1 MRAAGARNRY
11 DVPMPVRLF
20 HQDAYLTRFTA
31 HVARR
36 GERNGQP
43 FVVLDRTAFY
53 ATSGGQPYDTG
64 TLGNARVV
72 DVVEDGDEILHLLD
86 RPLDGDEVQGVV
98 DWPRRH
104 DHMQQHHGQHLLSQA
119 FVRAAHAET
128 VSFHL
133 GAETSTIDLDVPDIH
148 ETRVWE
154 AEEIANRV
162 VFEDREVSTRFSSAD
177 EVRKLPLRKPPT
189 VREDIRIVSVPDFDH
204 SACGGTHPRRT
215 GEVGLIKVLR
225 WERWKGT
232 VRVEFVCG
240 LRALRE
246 FRARAGWLA
255 QACSALS
262 TSPSELPGLLAKRLE
277 DAEATRRRAKDLEQR
292 LAVHDAAELFAAA
305 PEVHGVRLVVASFEG
320 RDPDILS
327 TLARGIRERGRSVAL
342 LGTRTDKASLLFS
355 ASDGV
360 AVDLREAMKEACGVL
375 GGKGGGRPNHAQG
388 GGNDAS
394 RLDEAMAKARAVI
407 ESQLVR

>member
-1 MRAAGARNRY
+1 MT
-11 DVPMPVRLF
+11 DRLF
-20 HQDAYLTRFTA
+20 HQDPYLHAFPAR
-31 HVARR
+31 VVRR
-36 GERNGQP
+36 GEREGRP
-43 FVVLDRTAFY
+43 FVVLNQTAFY
-53 ATSGGQPYDTG
+53 ATSGGQPFDTG
-64 TLGNARVV
+64 TLGGTVGGALVV
-72 DVVEDGDEILHLLD
+72 DVVEEGQEILHVLD
-86 RPLDGDEVQGVV
+86 RPIDGDEVMGEV

-119 FVRAAHAET
+119 FIRAADAET

-133 GAETSTIDLDVPDIH
+133 GAETSTIDLNVPDLH
-148 ETRVWE
+148 EGRVHE
-154 AEEIANRV
+154 AEEVANRV
-162 VFEDREVSTRFSSAD
+162 VFEDREVTARVYSAD
-177 EVRKLPLRKPPT
+177 EVKKLPLRKPPT
-189 VREDIRIVSVPDFDH
+189 VTEGIRIVSVPDFDY

-225 WERWKGT
+225 WERSKGL

-246 FRARAGWLA
+246 FRSRLGWLS

-277 DAEATRRRAKDLEQR
+277 EAEALRKRARDLGER
-292 LAVHDAAELFAAA
+292 LAGHEAVEMYAAA
-305 PEVHGVRLVVASFEG
+305 TETHGVRIVSASFEG
-320 RDPDILS
+320 RDPGVLTTI
-327 TLARGIRERGRSVAL
+327 AKGVRERGPAVVL
-342 LGTRTDKASLLFS
+342 LASRTDKASLLFS

-360 AVDLREAMKEACGVL
+360 QVDLREAMKEACAVL

-394 RLDEAMAKARAVI
+394 KLTEAMAKAQGVVLA
-407 ESQLVR
+407 QLARIGS